1 MINICMP
8 KALGI
13 VIFSVVLIAC
23 SNDKGYY
30 DYLCKSQARPDMIDT
45 EVFYGAAMDFWM
57 DRVDTLEELSYRQ
70 NDTLR
75 LFLDV
80 QEAIRKDKEHDYLRF
95 ANEIKRF
102 VDYDAE
108 NTKPENPVLF
118 IGSSTVNL
126 WKTADCFPEQK
137 VINRGFGGASLKDIQ
152 YYYDDVIGKYRP
164 SSVVIY
170 DDIDIENGEPVDS
183 VFGEYVLLLDKI
195 HNDFPECRILFIS
208 IKPTPMDFLLGR
220 NVRNNKRLFNKKMK
234 DYADDVPC
242 IEYVDLASLLYGADG
257 KLDLSY
263 YSEDRMHFNE
273 NGYKLWSNE
282 LRKFL

>member
-13 VIFSVVLIAC
+13 VIFSVVFIAC

-45 EVFYGAAMDFWM
+45 EVFYGEAMDFWM

-108 NTKPENPVLF
+108 NTKLENPVLF

-126 WKTADCFPEQK
+126 WKRLTVFPGTKGDKQ
-137 VINRGFGGASLKDIQ
+137 GLWWGQLKR
-152 YYYDDVIGKYRP
+152 YT
-164 SSVVIY
+164 
-170 DDIDIENGEPVDS
+170 
-183 VFGEYVLLLDKI
+183 VLL
-195 HNDFPECRILFIS
+195 
-208 IKPTPMDFLLGR
+208 
-220 NVRNNKRLFNKKMK
+220 
-234 DYADDVPC
+234 
-242 IEYVDLASLLYGADG
+242 
-257 KLDLSY
+257 
-263 YSEDRMHFNE
+263 
-273 NGYKLWSNE
+273 
-282 LRKFL
+282 